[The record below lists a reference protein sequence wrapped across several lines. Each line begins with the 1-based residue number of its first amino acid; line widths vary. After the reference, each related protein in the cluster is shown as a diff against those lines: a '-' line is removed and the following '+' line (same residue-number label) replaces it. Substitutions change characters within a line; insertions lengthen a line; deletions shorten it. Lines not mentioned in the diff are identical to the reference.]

1 MDRFWLLA
9 GLKLDKEASEAE
21 LRELEQLIR
30 DNPEW
35 QDLLDRAGRAY
46 HFKAYPLQA
55 PDVDKSFSRHVQ
67 RLSNHLSRQPKH
79 FEMAESFTAGEQAD
93 ETSGQS
99 IDTSGQAVNT
109 PGQAVNIPLNDT
121 PLKRKLL
128 RFSLIAGGIA
138 ASIILV
144 FLITNYT
151 GKRNGGNNTANVIS
165 TRYGSKSKIQLP
177 DGTQVWLNADS
188 KLTYSKDFGNQA
200 REVSLAG
207 EAFFDV
213 QKDADHPFVIHT
225 NSLDIKVLGTAFNV
239 RSYQNEKTSEATLIR
254 GAIEV
259 TLNNSPERKILM
271 KPSDRIVV
279 QNKAEVNTAPVPAK
293 EDSAGTIY
301 WVGKADVREKDNM
314 SLETVWKKNSLAF
327 KNETLEDV
335 AARIGHWFNVKVSIG
350 DEELK
355 KITYSCDFKDESL
368 KEVMEALHLTGRFQY
383 QIVRDSVLITK

>member
-1 MDRFWLLA
+1 MEAPSNMDRFWLLV
-9 GLKLDKEASEAE
+9 GLKLNNEASEEE

-30 DNPEW
+30 DRPEL
-35 QDLLDRAGRAY
+35 QDQVNLARRVY
-46 HFKAYPLQA
+46 NFKAYPLQA

-67 RLSNHLSRQPKH
+67 RLSNHLSRQQPKH
-79 FEMAESFTAGEQAD
+79 YETAEPLTAEEQTD
-93 ETSGQS
+93 
-99 IDTSGQAVNT
+99 DTPAQA
-109 PGQAVNIPLNDT
+109 IYT
-121 PLKRKLL
+121 PLKGKLL

-138 ASIILV
+138 ASLILV

-151 GKRNGGNNTANVIS
+151 GKRNGDNNTANVIS
-165 TRYGSKSKIQLP
+165 TRYGSKSKVQLP

-188 KLTYSKDFGNQA
+188 KLTYSKDFGNQE
-200 REVSLAG
+200 REVSLSG

-213 QKDADHPFVIHT
+213 QKDVDHPFIIHT
-225 NSLDIKVLGTAFNV
+225 NNLDIKVLGTAFNI

-279 QNKAEVNTAPVPAK
+279 QNKTEVNTTPATTK

-301 WVGKADVREKDNM
+301 WVGKVDVKEKDNM

-335 AARIGHWFNVKVSIG
+335 AGRIGHWFNVKVSIE

-355 KITYSCDFKDESL
+355 KMTYSCDFKDESL
-368 KEVMEALHLTGRFQY
+368 KQVMEALHLTGRFQY
-383 QIVRDSVLITK
+383 QIVKDSVFITK

>member
-1 MDRFWLLA
+1 MDRFWLLV

-30 DNPEW
+30 ENPEW
-35 QDLLDRAGRAY
+35 EEQLNRAGRVTN
-46 HFKAYPLQA
+46 FKAYPLQA
-55 PDVDKSFSRHVQ
+55 PDVDRSFSRHVQ
-67 RLSNHLSRQPKH
+67 RLSNHLSRQPMPYRTK
-79 FEMAESFTAGEQAD
+79 G
-93 ETSGQS
+93 
-99 IDTSGQAVNT
+99 
-109 PGQAVNIPLNDT
+109 
-121 PLKRKLL
+121 RLL

-138 ASIILV
+138 ASLLLA

-151 GKRNGGNNTANVIS
+151 GKRNGSHQTANVIS
-165 TRYGSKSKIQLP
+165 TRYGSKSKVQLP

-188 KLTYSKDFGNQA
+188 KLTYGKDFGNQE
-200 REVSLAG
+200 REVSLSG

-213 QKDADHPFVIHT
+213 QKDIDHPFVIHA
-225 NSLDIKVLGTAFNV
+225 NNMDIKVLGTAFNV

-279 QNKAEVNTAPVPAK
+279 QNRAEMSTVPATAK

-301 WVGKADVREKDNM
+301 WVGKVNVKEKDNV

-335 AARIGHWFNVKVSIG
+335 AGRIGHWFNVKVSIE

-368 KEVMEALHLTGRFQY
+368 KQVMEALHLTGRFQY
-383 QIVRDSVLITK
+383 RIVKDSVLITK

>member
-1 MDRFWLLA
+1 MDRFWLLV
-9 GLKLDKEASEAE
+9 GLKLDNEASEEE

-30 DNPEW
+30 DNPAL
-35 QDLLDRAGRAY
+35 QDQLNLGRRIY
-46 HFKAYPLQA
+46 NFKAYPLQA
-55 PDVDKSFSRHVQ
+55 PDTDKSFSRHVQ
-67 RLSNHLSRQPKH
+67 RLSNHLSRPPMSYETAEPLPVEEQAEDTS
-79 FEMAESFTAGEQAD
+79 EMAAYIPVNS
-93 ETSGQS
+93 TSMKGRL
-99 IDTSGQAVNT
+99 V
-109 PGQAVNIPLNDT
+109 
-121 PLKRKLL
+121 

-138 ASIILV
+138 ASLVLV

-151 GKRNGGNNTANVIS
+151 GKRHEDNNTANVIS
-165 TRYGSKSKIQLP
+165 TRYGSKSKVQLP

-188 KLTYSKDFGNQA
+188 KLTYGKDFGNQV

-213 QKDADHPFVIHT
+213 QKDVEHPFVIHT
-225 NSLDIKVLGTAFNV
+225 NNLDIKVLGTAFNV

-259 TLNNSPERKILM
+259 TLNSSPERKILM

-279 QNKAEVNTAPVPAK
+279 QNKVEVNNQATTTK

-301 WVGKADVREKDNM
+301 WVGKADVKEKDNM

-335 AARIGHWFNVKVSIG
+335 AGRIEHWFNVKVSIG

-355 KITYSCDFKDESL
+355 KVTYSCDFKDESL
-368 KEVMEALHLTGRFQY
+368 KQVMEALHLTGRFQY
-383 QIVRDSVLITK
+383 QIVKDSVLITK

>member
-1 MDRFWLLA
+1 MDRFWLLV
-9 GLKLDKEASEAE
+9 GLKLDNEASEGE
-21 LRELEQLIR
+21 LHELEQLIR

-35 QDLLDRAGRAY
+35 QDLLNQARRAY
-46 HFKAYPLQA
+46 NFTAYPLQT
-55 PDVDKSFSRHVQ
+55 PDVDKSFSRHIQ

-79 FEMAESFTAGEQAD
+79 YETAEQLTAEEQAD
-93 ETSGQS
+93 EP
-99 IDTSGQAVNT
+99 
-109 PGQAVNIPLNDT
+109 PGQTIYT
-121 PLKRKLL
+121 PLKRTLL

-138 ASIILV
+138 ASLVLV

-188 KLTYSKDFGNQA
+188 KLTYSKDFGNQV

-213 QKDADHPFVIHT
+213 QKDVDHPFVIHT
-225 NSLDIKVLGTAFNV
+225 NNLDIKVLGTAFNV

-279 QNKAEVNTAPVPAK
+279 QNKAAVNTAPATTK
-293 EDSAGTIY
+293 EDVAGTIY
-301 WVGKADVREKDNM
+301 WVGKVDVKEKDNV

-335 AARIGHWFNVKVSIG
+335 AGRIGHWFNVKVSIE

-355 KITYSCDFKDESL
+355 KMTYSCDFKDESL

-383 QIVRDSVLITK
+383 QIVKDSVFITK

>member
-1 MDRFWLLA
+1 MEAPSNMDRFWLLV
-9 GLKLDKEASEAE
+9 GLKLDNEASEEE

-30 DNPEW
+30 DRPEL
-35 QDLLDRAGRAY
+35 QDQVNLARRVY
-46 HFKAYPLQA
+46 NFKAFPLQA

-67 RLSNHLSRQPKH
+67 RLSNHLLRQQPKH
-79 FEMAESFTAGEQAD
+79 YETAEPLTAEEQTD
-93 ETSGQS
+93 
-99 IDTSGQAVNT
+99 DTPAQA
-109 PGQAVNIPLNDT
+109 IYT
-121 PLKRKLL
+121 PLKGKLL

-138 ASIILV
+138 ASLILV
-144 FLITNYT
+144 FLITNHV
-151 GKRNGGNNTANVIS
+151 GKQNGGSRTANVIS
-165 TRYGSKSKIQLP
+165 TRYGSKSKVQLP

-188 KLTYSKDFGNQA
+188 KLTYSKDFGNQE
-200 REVSLAG
+200 REVSLSG

-213 QKDADHPFVIHT
+213 QKDVDHPFIIHT
-225 NSLDIKVLGTAFNV
+225 NNLDIKVLGTAFNI

-279 QNKAEVNTAPVPAK
+279 QNKTEVNTTPATTK

-301 WVGKADVREKDNM
+301 WVGKVDVKEKDNM

-335 AARIGHWFNVKVSIG
+335 AGRIGHWFNVKVSIE

-355 KITYSCDFKDESL
+355 KMTYSCDFKDESL
-368 KEVMEALHLTGRFQY
+368 KQVMEALHLTGRFQY
-383 QIVRDSVLITK
+383 QIVKDSVLITK